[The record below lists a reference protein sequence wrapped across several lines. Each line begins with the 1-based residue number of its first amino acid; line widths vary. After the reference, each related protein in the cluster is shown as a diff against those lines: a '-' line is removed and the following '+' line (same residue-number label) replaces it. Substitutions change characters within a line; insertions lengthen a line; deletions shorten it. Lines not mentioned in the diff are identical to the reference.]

1 MVKQDKR
8 KKSSEIYIGFRTKT
22 SSQKKD
28 FYDRSKILKAK
39 GITKADI
46 FEAGLLALEKG
57 ASEEQILRRKNLL
70 INKRDEAL
78 KEANDSNKRIEA
90 YNRQLKDKFSYRYKD
105 LDVNDNVLI
114 IKTIDNSGTEK
125 EL

>member
-1 MVKQDKR
+1 MSIIK
-8 KKSSEIYIGFRTKT
+8 
-22 SSQKKD
+22 
-28 FYDRSKILKAK
+28 L
-39 GITKADI
+39 I
-46 FEAGLLALEKG
+46 FLRRDYLNR
-57 ASEEQILRRKNLL
+57 QILRRKNLL